1 MWEARSR
8 LRYIHIYTHNAIVKT
23 MANPKLSRNKTLAI
37 IEKENAENLKKI
49 RSQREY
55 QMPEKYISWR
65 TLTNLI
71 AWGFEVF
78 DENLKKMDIATYI
91 HLHNL
96 LLWFA
101 QDAPLYCL
109 SQELLEAFEQT
120 DVLEHPAVLRDWTPS
135 LPILLVALPT
145 GVQSSEGELDYILIS
160 VINQNHPDWG
170 TGKLGLLNIPK
181 LPTQHPTQ
189 VYWATCDK
197 FGTVWFTGTG
207 VDGDQL
213 YYSERADL
221 GRSLVS
227 SKDQIFLSR
236 MRNLVLNILLAL
248 QYNPGLIAEIS
259 EKEIATKARGFS
271 LPKAHTTIRRPRWL
285 GKGYCRKSAT
295 QGNEGNSGTHASPRG
310 HSSSWALANT
320 RSWGRETLEAAKT
333 SLD

>member
-1 MWEARSR
+1 MAKPKHSR
-8 LRYIHIYTHNAIVKT
+8 KKSLTF
-23 MANPKLSRNKTLAI
+23 M
-37 IEKENAENLKKI
+37 EKQKAETLKKI

-55 QMPEKYISWR
+55 QMPSKYISWP
-65 TLTNLI
+65 TLTALI
-71 AWGFEVF
+71 GWGFSVF
-78 DENLKKMDIATYI
+78 EQSLKKDVASYI

-109 SQELLEAFEQT
+109 SQELLEAFDQT
-120 DVLEHPAVLRDWTPS
+120 DVLEHPAVLRGWTPS
-135 LPILLVALPT
+135 LPILLVALPP
-145 GVQSSEGELDYILIS
+145 GVQSSEGEVDYVVIS
-160 VINQNHPDWG
+160 VLDRNHPDWG
-170 TGKLGLLNIPK
+170 AGKLDQIDIPK
-181 LPTQHPTQ
+181 LPTKHPTQ
-189 VYWATCDK
+189 VYWATWDK
-197 FGTVWFTGTG
+197 FDTVWFAGTG
-207 VDGDQL
+207 IDGDQL
-213 YYSERADL
+213 YYSEHTDL

-227 SKDQIFLSR
+227 TKDQIFLNR

-248 QYNPGLIAEIS
+248 QYSPGLIAEIS
-259 EKEIATKARGFS
+259 EKEIPKKARGFA
-271 LPKAHTTIRRPRWL
+271 LPKTQTTIRRPRWL